1 MRNNSESGTMQ
12 RNFHLIPAGLRRLLL
27 TVALVAPVALA
38 GSALAQQA
46 APTTSPAPAPAPT
59 AAPTTPAAPAPTAA
73 APVAGA
79 PAADASAATTPPAAT
94 PPAAAPAAAE
104 AGEPKQL
111 AHDMSVTGM
120 VKGATGPV
128 KVVMILLAIASVWSW
143 AIMLDKAFT
152 FAGLNRRADS
162 FLGIFRSSASLDEV
176 YQKVAKEKNNPLV
189 NIFLAGMNELRV
201 TLEPGAVPSDHM
213 REHVEERV
221 TTSMEMVEARE
232 SERLGYGMGVL
243 ATVGS
248 TSPFIGLFGTV
259 YGIMDSFLGIANSGT
274 TNLAVVAPGIAEALL
289 TTAIGLAAA
298 IPAVIMY
305 NYFARKVGAYNGRM
319 NNFVGEFSTVL
330 SRHLDRKA

>member
-1 MRNNSESGTMQ
+1 MQ
-12 RNFHLIPAGLRRLLL
+12 STSKLTSTAFRRSILTLALL
-27 TVALVAPVALA
+27 APIAFM
-38 GSALAQQA
+38 GSAWAQ
-46 APTTSPAPAPAPT
+46 APAPA
-59 AAPTTPAAPAPTAA
+59 AAPAAPATAAPAPATAAPAA
-73 APVAGA
+73 APTA
-79 PAADASAATTPPAAT
+79 PDAAA
-94 PPAAAPAAAE
+94 PAAAPAAAAPGTTDE
-104 AGEPKQL
+104 AGAPKQL
-111 AHDMSVTGM
+111 AKDMSVTGM

-128 KVVMILLAIASVWSW
+128 QVVMIILALASVWSW

-152 FAGLNRRADS
+152 FAGLNRRADA
-162 FLGIFRSSASLDEV
+162 FLGLFRSSSSLDDV

-189 NIFLAGMNELRV
+189 NIFVAGMNELRV
-201 TLEPGAVPSDHM
+201 SLEPGAIPSDHM
-213 REHVEERV
+213 RGHVEERV
-221 TTSMEMVEARE
+221 TTSMEMIEARE
-232 SERLGYGMGVL
+232 SERLGSGMGVL

-298 IPAVIMY
+298 IPAVMMY
-305 NYFARKVGAYNGRM
+305 NFFARKIGAYNGRM

>member
-1 MRNNSESGTMQ
+1 
-12 RNFHLIPAGLRRLLL
+12 
-27 TVALVAPVALA
+27 V
-38 GSALAQQA
+38 
-46 APTTSPAPAPAPT
+46 APAPA
-59 AAPTTPAAPAPTAA
+59 
-73 APVAGA
+73 
-79 PAADASAATTPPAAT
+79 AAD
-94 PPAAAPAAAE
+94 E
-104 AGEPKQL
+104 GQPKQL

-128 KVVMILLAIASVWSW
+128 QVVMILLAIASVWSW

-152 FAGLNRRADS
+152 FAGLNRRADT
-162 FLGIFRSSASLDEV
+162 FLGVFRGSSSLDDV

-201 TLEPGAVPSDHM
+201 SLEPGSVPSDHL

-232 SERLGYGMGVL
+232 SERLGSGMGVL

-298 IPAVIMY
+298 IPAVMMY

>member
-1 MRNNSESGTMQ
+1 MQ
-12 RNFHLIPAGLRRLLL
+12 RFSLL
-27 TVALVAPVALA
+27 TSAMVRRVILTLAL
-38 GSALAQQA
+38 
-46 APTTSPAPAPAPT
+46 
-59 AAPTTPAAPAPTAA
+59 A
-73 APVAGA
+73 APVAIAG
-79 PAADASAATTPPAAT
+79 SAWAQQTPPAAT
-94 PPAAAPAAAE
+94 APAPDAAAPAAAPAAAAPAAAPE
-104 AGEPKQL
+104 AEPKQL

-128 KVVMILLAIASVWSW
+128 QVVMILLAIASVWSW
-143 AIMLDKAFT
+143 AIMLDKTFT
-152 FAGLNRRADS
+152 FAGLNRRADT
-162 FLGIFRSSASLDEV
+162 FLGLFRSSASLDEV

-189 NIFLAGMNELRV
+189 NIFVAGMNELRV
-201 TLEPGAVPSDHM
+201 SLEPGTVPSDHL

-221 TTSMEMVEARE
+221 TTSMEMIEARE
-232 SERLGYGMGVL
+232 SERLGSGMGVL

-259 YGIMDSFLGIANSGT
+259 YGIMDSFLGIANTGT

-305 NYFARKVGAYNGRM
+305 NYFARKIGAFNGRM

>member
-1 MRNNSESGTMQ
+1 
-12 RNFHLIPAGLRRLLL
+12 
-27 TVALVAPVALA
+27 
-38 GSALAQQA
+38 
-46 APTTSPAPAPAPT
+46 
-59 AAPTTPAAPAPTAA
+59 
-73 APVAGA
+73 
-79 PAADASAATTPPAAT
+79 
-94 PPAAAPAAAE
+94 
-104 AGEPKQL
+104 
-111 AHDMSVTGM
+111 M

-128 KVVMILLAIASVWSW
+128 QVVMILLAIASVWSW

-162 FLGIFRSSASLDEV
+162 FLGVFRASSSLDDV

-201 TLEPGAVPSDHM
+201 SLEPGSVPSDHL

-232 SERLGYGMGVL
+232 SERLGSGMGVL

-259 YGIMDSFLGIANSGT
+259 YGIMHSFIGIANSNT

-289 TTAIGLAAA
+289 ATGLGLFAA
-298 IPAVIMY
+298 IPSVVFY
-305 NYFARKVGAYNGRM
+305 NYFQTMITAYGSRTEGFVAELM
-319 NNFVGEFSTVL
+319 NAI
-330 SRHLDRKA
+330 SRQLDKGV

>member
-1 MRNNSESGTMQ
+1 MQ
-12 RNFHLIPAGLRRLLL
+12 CISHLTSAAIRRSVLALALL
-27 TVALVAPVALA
+27 APVALA
-38 GSALAQQA
+38 GSAVAQQA
-46 APTTSPAPAPAPT
+46 APAPAAPMAAPAPAPA
-59 AAPTTPAAPAPTAA
+59 APPATAPA
-73 APVAGA
+73 
-79 PAADASAATTPPAAT
+79 TPD
-94 PPAAAPAAAE
+94 AAAPAAAAPAAAVPGAAPE
-104 AGEPKQL
+104 AEPKQL

-162 FLGIFRSSASLDEV
+162 FLGVFRSSSSLDDV
-176 YQKVAKEKNNPLV
+176 YQKVANEKNNPLV

-201 TLEPGAVPSDHM
+201 SLDPGHVPSDHL

-221 TTSMEMVEARE
+221 TTSMEMIEARE
-232 SERLGYGMGVL
+232 SERLGSGMGVL

-298 IPAVIMY
+298 IPAVMMY

>member
-1 MRNNSESGTMQ
+1 MQ
-12 RNFHLIPAGLRRLLL
+12 RTSHLIPAALRRL
-27 TVALVAPVALA
+27 VIALALCAPVALV
-38 GSALAQQA
+38 GSAWAQDA
-46 APTTSPAPAPAPT
+46 AP
-59 AAPTTPAAPAPTAA
+59 
-73 APVAGA
+73 AGA
-79 PAADASAATTPPAAT
+79 PA
-94 PPAAAPAAAE
+94 PAAAPAAPATPDASAPAAAAPAASAMAP
-104 AGEPKQL
+104 AGAAPAADEPKQL

-128 KVVMILLAIASVWSW
+128 KVVMVLLAIASVWSW

-162 FLGIFRSSASLDEV
+162 FLGVFRSSSSLDDV

-201 TLEPGAVPSDHM
+201 SLDPGAVPSDHL

-232 SERLGYGMGVL
+232 SERLGSGMGVL

>member
-1 MRNNSESGTMQ
+1 MQ
-12 RNFHLIPAGLRRLLL
+12 CISHLTSAAIRRSVLALALL
-27 TVALVAPVALA
+27 APVALA
-38 GSALAQQA
+38 GSAVAQQA
-46 APTTSPAPAPAPT
+46 APAPAAPMAAPAPAPA
-59 AAPTTPAAPAPTAA
+59 APPATAPA
-73 APVAGA
+73 
-79 PAADASAATTPPAAT
+79 TPD
-94 PPAAAPAAAE
+94 AAAPAAAAPAAPVPGAAPE
-104 AGEPKQL
+104 AEPKQL

-162 FLGIFRSSASLDEV
+162 FLGVFRSSSSLDDV
-176 YQKVAKEKNNPLV
+176 YQKVANEKNNPLV

-201 TLEPGAVPSDHM
+201 SLDPGHVPSDHL

-221 TTSMEMVEARE
+221 TTSMEMIEARE
-232 SERLGYGMGVL
+232 SERLGSGMGVL

-298 IPAVIMY
+298 IPAVMMY

>member
-1 MRNNSESGTMQ
+1 MQ
-12 RNFHLIPAGLRRLLL
+12 RTSHLTSAGFRRL
-27 TVALVAPVALA
+27 ALALALIAPVAVV
-38 GSALAQQA
+38 GPALAQQ
-46 APTTSPAPAPAPT
+46 PAPA
-59 AAPTTPAAPAPTAA
+59 AAPAA
-73 APVAGA
+73 
-79 PAADASAATTPPAAT
+79 
-94 PPAAAPAAAE
+94 PPAAAPAATPTPDAAAPAAAPAAPDAAAPGAAAPGAAAPAPVAAAPE
-104 AGEPKQL
+104 AEPKQL
-111 AHDMSVTGM
+111 ASNISVTSM
-120 VKGATGPV
+120 VGNATPVV
-128 KVVMILLAIASVWSW
+128 KVVMVLLAIASVWSW

-152 FAGLNRRADS
+152 FAGINRRADA
-162 FLGIFRSSASLDEV
+162 FLGVFRASSSLDDV
-176 YQKVAKEKNNPLV
+176 YQKVSKEKNNPLT

-201 TLEPGAVPSDHM
+201 SLEPGTTPSDHL
-213 REHVEERV
+213 REHIEERV

-232 SERLGYGMGVL
+232 SERLGNGMGVL

-259 YGIMDSFLGIANSGT
+259 YGIMDAFLGIANSGT

-319 NNFVGEFSTVL
+319 NNFVGEFATVL

>member
-1 MRNNSESGTMQ
+1 MQ
-12 RNFHLIPAGLRRLLL
+12 RFSHLTSTAIRRL
-27 TVALVAPVALA
+27 VIALALIAPVVA
-38 GSALAQQA
+38 GSAMAQQA
-46 APTTSPAPAPAPT
+46 A
-59 AAPTTPAAPAPTAA
+59 
-73 APVAGA
+73 
-79 PAADASAATTPPAAT
+79 
-94 PPAAAPAAAE
+94 PPAAAPAPAAPSAMAPSAMAPTTAAPDATAPAATPDASAMAPAPAAAPE
-104 AGEPKQL
+104 AEPKQL

-128 KVVMILLAIASVWSW
+128 QVVMILLAIASVWSW

-162 FLGIFRSSASLDEV
+162 FLGLFRSSSSLDDV

-189 NIFLAGMNELRV
+189 NIFVAGMNELRV
-201 TLEPGAVPSDHM
+201 SLEPGTVPSDHL

-221 TTSMEMVEARE
+221 TTSMEMIEARE
-232 SERLGYGMGVL
+232 SERLGSGMGVL

-305 NYFARKVGAYNGRM
+305 NYFARKIGAYNGRM

-330 SRHLDRKA
+330 SRHLDRKV

>member
-1 MRNNSESGTMQ
+1 M
-12 RNFHLIPAGLRRLLL
+12 
-27 TVALVAPVALA
+27 
-38 GSALAQQA
+38 
-46 APTTSPAPAPAPT
+46 APA
-59 AAPTTPAAPAPTAA
+59 
-73 APVAGA
+73 
-79 PAADASAATTPPAAT
+79 
-94 PPAAAPAAAE
+94 PAAAPAAD
-104 AGEPKQL
+104 EPKQL

-128 KVVMILLAIASVWSW
+128 QVVMILLAIASVWSW

-152 FAGLNRRADS
+152 FAGLNRRADT
-162 FLGIFRSSASLDEV
+162 FLGVFRASSSLDDV

-201 TLEPGAVPSDHM
+201 SLEPGTVPSDHL

-232 SERLGYGMGVL
+232 SERLGSGMGVL

>member
-1 MRNNSESGTMQ
+1 M
-12 RNFHLIPAGLRRLLL
+12 
-27 TVALVAPVALA
+27 ALFAPVAVV
-38 GSALAQQA
+38 GSAWAQQA
-46 APTTSPAPAPAPT
+46 AA
-59 AAPTTPAAPAPTAA
+59 PAAPAPAA
-73 APVAGA
+73 AP
-79 PAADASAATTPPAAT
+79 AAPAAT
-94 PPAAAPAAAE
+94 PVPAATPDAAAPAAAPAPAAASSMAPAAAPAAAE
-104 AGEPKQL
+104 NEPKQL
-111 AHDMSVTGM
+111 AKDMSVTGM

-128 KVVMILLAIASVWSW
+128 QVVMILLAIASVWSW

-162 FLGIFRSSASLDEV
+162 FLGVFRASSSLDDV

-201 TLEPGAVPSDHM
+201 SLEPGSVPSDHL

-232 SERLGYGMGVL
+232 SERLGSGMGVL

>member
-1 MRNNSESGTMQ
+1 MQ
-12 RNFHLIPAGLRRLLL
+12 RTSLLTSAGIRRLVL
-27 TVALVAPVALA
+27 ALALIAPVAVF
-38 GSALAQQA
+38 GSAWAQDAA
-46 APTTSPAPAPAPT
+46 AP
-59 AAPTTPAAPAPTAA
+59 A
-73 APVAGA
+73 APVAA
-79 PAADASAATTPPAAT
+79 
-94 PPAAAPAAAE
+94 PAAAPAADAAAPAAPAAASSMAPAAAPVAAE
-104 AGEPKQL
+104 NEPKQL
-111 AHDMSVTGM
+111 AKDMSVTGM

-128 KVVMILLAIASVWSW
+128 QVVMILLAIASVWSW

-162 FLGIFRSSASLDEV
+162 FLGVFRASSSLDDV

-201 TLEPGAVPSDHM
+201 SLEPGSVPSDHL
-213 REHVEERV
+213 REHIEERV
-221 TTSMEMVEARE
+221 TTSMEMVEGRE
-232 SERLGYGMGVL
+232 SERLGSGMGVL

>member
-1 MRNNSESGTMQ
+1 MQ
-12 RNFHLIPAGLRRLLL
+12 RTSHLTSAGLRRLALALALL
-27 TVALVAPVALA
+27 APVAVA
-38 GSALAQQA
+38 GSALAQQPAPSA
-46 APTTSPAPAPAPT
+46 APAASAPAATPAPD
-59 AAPTTPAAPAPTAA
+59 AAAPAAPAAAPAPDAA
-73 APVAGA
+73 A
-79 PAADASAATTPPAAT
+79 
-94 PPAAAPAAAE
+94 PAAAPAATA
-104 AGEPKQL
+104 AAPAAPADAEPKQL
-111 AHDMSVTGM
+111 ANNISVTSM
-120 VKGATGPV
+120 VGNATPVV
-128 KVVMILLAIASVWSW
+128 KVVMVLLAIASVWSW

-152 FAGLNRRADS
+152 FAGINRRADA
-162 FLGIFRSSASLDEV
+162 FLGVFRASSSLDDV
-176 YQKVAKEKNNPLV
+176 YQKVAKEKNNPLA

-201 TLEPGAVPSDHM
+201 SLEPGTVPSDHL

-232 SERLGYGMGVL
+232 SERLGNGMGVL

-259 YGIMDSFLGIANSGT
+259 YGIMDAFLGIANSGT

-319 NNFVGEFSTVL
+319 NNFVGEFATVL

>member
-1 MRNNSESGTMQ
+1 MQ
-12 RNFHLIPAGLRRLLL
+12 RISDLTATALRRLVITL
-27 TVALVAPVALA
+27 ALIAPIAA
-38 GSALAQQA
+38 GSAQAQAPAAPA
-46 APTTSPAPAPAPT
+46 APTTDA
-59 AAPTTPAAPAPTAA
+59 PAAPAMA
-73 APVAGA
+73 A
-79 PAADASAATTPPAAT
+79 PAAPDASAPAASSM
-94 PPAAAPAAAE
+94 AAAPAAAPE
-104 AGEPKQL
+104 AEPKQL
-111 AHDMSVTGM
+111 AKDMSVTGM

-128 KVVMILLAIASVWSW
+128 QVVMILLAIASVWSW

-162 FLGIFRSSASLDEV
+162 FLGLFRSSSSLDDV
-176 YQKVAKEKNNPLV
+176 YQKVSKEKNNPLV
-189 NIFLAGMNELRV
+189 NIFVAGMNELRV
-201 TLEPGAVPSDHM
+201 SLEPGMTPSDHL

-221 TTSMEMVEARE
+221 TTSMEMIEARE
-232 SERLGYGMGVL
+232 SERLGSGMGVL

-305 NYFARKVGAYNGRM
+305 NYFARKIGAYNGRM

>member
-1 MRNNSESGTMQ
+1 MT
-12 RNFHLIPAGLRRLLL
+12 ACRRL
-27 TVALVAPVALA
+27 ALVLALLAPIALA
-38 GSALAQQA
+38 GSAQAQ
-46 APTTSPAPAPAPT
+46 T
-59 AAPTTPAAPAPTAA
+59 AAPAP
-73 APVAGA
+73 
-79 PAADASAATTPPAAT
+79 D
-94 PPAAAPAAAE
+94 AAAPAAAAPAAAAPAAAAPAAAAPVAASPAAE
-104 AGEPKQL
+104 TGEPKQL
-111 AHDMSVTGM
+111 AKDMSVTGM
-120 VKGATGPV
+120 VTGATGPV
-128 KVVMILLAIASVWSW
+128 QVVMILLAIASVWSW

-162 FLGIFRSSASLDEV
+162 FLGVFRSASSLDDV
-176 YQKVAKEKNNPLV
+176 YQKVSNEKNNPLV

-201 TLEPGAVPSDHM
+201 SLQAGATPSDHL
-213 REHVEERV
+213 REHIEERV
-221 TTSMEMVEARE
+221 TTSMEMIEARE
-232 SERLGYGMGVL
+232 SERLGTGMGVL

-305 NYFARKVGAYNGRM
+305 NFFARKVGAYNGRM
-319 NNFVGEFSTVL
+319 NNFVGEFATVL

>member
-1 MRNNSESGTMQ
+1 MQ
-12 RNFHLIPAGLRRLLL
+12 RFSYSTLTAARRLVLALALL
-27 TVALVAPVALA
+27 APVAFS
-38 GSALAQQA
+38 GSVLAQDA
-46 APTTSPAPAPAPT
+46 A
-59 AAPTTPAAPAPTAA
+59 
-73 APVAGA
+73 
-79 PAADASAATTPPAAT
+79 
-94 PPAAAPAAAE
+94 PAAAPAAPA
-104 AGEPKQL
+104 ATPMAAPAAPAASPMAAPAAPDAAAPDAEPKQL
-111 AHDMSVTGM
+111 AKDMSVTGM

-128 KVVMILLAIASVWSW
+128 QVVMILLAIASVWSW

-162 FLGIFRSSASLDEV
+162 FLGLFRSSSSLDDV
-176 YQKVAKEKNNPLV
+176 YQKVANEKNNPLV

-201 TLEPGAVPSDHM
+201 SLEPGTVPSDHL

-221 TTSMEMVEARE
+221 TTSMEMIEARE
-232 SERLGYGMGVL
+232 SERLGSGMGVL

>member
-1 MRNNSESGTMQ
+1 M
-12 RNFHLIPAGLRRLLL
+12 
-27 TVALVAPVALA
+27 
-38 GSALAQQA
+38 AQQ
-46 APTTSPAPAPAPT
+46 
-59 AAPTTPAAPAPTAA
+59 PAAPAPA
-73 APVAGA
+73 APA
-79 PAADASAATTPPAAT
+79 PAAT
-94 PPAAAPAAAE
+94 PAPAPDAMAPAAPAAAPDAMAPAASAMAPAAAAPD

-111 AHDMSVTGM
+111 AKDMSVTGM

-128 KVVMILLAIASVWSW
+128 QVVMILLAIASVWSW

-162 FLGIFRSSASLDEV
+162 FLGLFRSSSSLDDV
-176 YQKVAKEKNNPLV
+176 YQKVSKEKNNPLV
-189 NIFLAGMNELRV
+189 NIFVAGMNELRV
-201 TLEPGAVPSDHM
+201 SLEPGMTPSDHL

-221 TTSMEMVEARE
+221 TTSMEMIEARE
-232 SERLGYGMGVL
+232 SERLGSGMGVL

-305 NYFARKVGAYNGRM
+305 NYFARKIGAYNGRM

>member
-1 MRNNSESGTMQ
+1 MQ
-12 RNFHLIPAGLRRLLL
+12 RSYHLTSTGLRRLVL
-27 TVALVAPVALA
+27 ALALIAPVAVV
-38 GSALAQQA
+38 GSAWAQQ
-46 APTTSPAPAPAPT
+46 
-59 AAPTTPAAPAPTAA
+59 
-73 APVAGA
+73 
-79 PAADASAATTPPAAT
+79 
-94 PPAAAPAAAE
+94 AAAPAAPAAAPTAASSMAPAPAAAPD

-128 KVVMILLAIASVWSW
+128 QIVMILLAIASVWSW

-162 FLGIFRSSASLDEV
+162 FLGVFRASSSLDDV

-201 TLEPGAVPSDHM
+201 SLEPGSVPSDHL

-232 SERLGYGMGVL
+232 SERLGSGMGVL

>member
-1 MRNNSESGTMQ
+1 MQ
-12 RNFHLIPAGLRRLLL
+12 RISFLKSAAVRRMVLALALL
-27 TVALVAPVALA
+27 APVAMT
-38 GSALAQQA
+38 GPVLAQQA
-46 APTTSPAPAPAPT
+46 AAPPADAPA
-59 AAPTTPAAPAPTAA
+59 AAPA
-73 APVAGA
+73 
-79 PAADASAATTPPAAT
+79 TPPAAD
-94 PPAAAPAAAE
+94 AAAPAAASAAPE
-104 AGEPKQL
+104 AEPKQL
-111 AHDMSVTGM
+111 AKDMSVTGM

-128 KVVMILLAIASVWSW
+128 KVVMVLLAIASVWSW

-162 FLGIFRSSASLDEV
+162 FLGLFRSSPLDDV

-189 NIFLAGMNELRV
+189 NIFVAGMNELRV
-201 TLEPGAVPSDHM
+201 SLEPGSIPSDHL

-221 TTSMEMVEARE
+221 TTSMEMIEARE
-232 SERLGYGMGVL
+232 SERLGSGMGVL

-305 NYFARKVGAYNGRM
+305 NYFARKIGAYNGRM

>member
-1 MRNNSESGTMQ
+1 MQ
-12 RNFHLIPAGLRRLLL
+12 RTSLMTSAGLRRLVLAL
-27 TVALVAPVALA
+27 ALVAPVFVA
-38 GSALAQQA
+38 GSAWAQDA
-46 APTTSPAPAPAPT
+46 AAPAPA
-59 AAPTTPAAPAPTAA
+59 AA
-73 APVAGA
+73 
-79 PAADASAATTPPAAT
+79 
-94 PPAAAPAAAE
+94 PPAAAPAAPAPDAAAPAAPAAASAMAPAAASAAPE
-104 AGEPKQL
+104 TEPKQL

-128 KVVMILLAIASVWSW
+128 QVVMILLAIASVWSW

-152 FAGLNRRADS
+152 FAGLNRRADT
-162 FLGIFRSSASLDEV
+162 FLGVFRSSSSLDDV

-201 TLEPGAVPSDHM
+201 SLEPGSVPSDHL
-213 REHVEERV
+213 REHIEERV
-221 TTSMEMVEARE
+221 TTSMEMVEGRE
-232 SERLGYGMGVL
+232 SERLGSGMGVL

-305 NYFARKVGAYNGRM
+305 NFFARKVGAYNGRM

>member
-1 MRNNSESGTMQ
+1 MPPIQGVVPERGQ
-12 RNFHLIPAGLRRLLL
+12 QDPLQKCAH
-27 TVALVAPVALA
+27 AP
-38 GSALAQQA
+38 
-46 APTTSPAPAPAPT
+46 
-59 AAPTTPAAPAPTAA
+59 AA
-73 APVAGA
+73 APVA
-79 PAADASAATTPPAAT
+79 
-94 PPAAAPAAAE
+94 AE
-104 AGEPKQL
+104 NEPKQL
-111 AHDMSVTGM
+111 AKDMSVTGM

-128 KVVMILLAIASVWSW
+128 QVVMILLAIASVWSW

-162 FLGIFRSSASLDEV
+162 FLGVFRASSSLDDV

-201 TLEPGAVPSDHM
+201 SLEPGSVPSDHL
-213 REHVEERV
+213 REHIEERV
-221 TTSMEMVEARE
+221 TTSMEMVEGRE
-232 SERLGYGMGVL
+232 SERLGSGMGVL

>member
-1 MRNNSESGTMQ
+1 MQ
-12 RNFHLIPAGLRRLLL
+12 RTSHLTSAGLRRLVLTLALL
-27 TVALVAPVALA
+27 APVAVA
-38 GSALAQQA
+38 GSAWAQDAA
-46 APTTSPAPAPAPT
+46 APAQPAPAAPAAAAPAPAPE
-59 AAPTTPAAPAPTAA
+59 
-73 APVAGA
+73 AGA
-79 PAADASAATTPPAAT
+79 
-94 PPAAAPAAAE
+94 PAAAPAAPAAAAPAAGAPAAAAPAPE
-104 AGEPKQL
+104 GEPKQL
-111 AHDMSVTGM
+111 ANNLSVTGM
-120 VKGATGPV
+120 VGNATAVV
-128 KVVMILLAIASVWSW
+128 KVVMLLLAIASVWSW

-152 FAGLNRRADS
+152 FAGINRRADA
-162 FLGIFRSSASLDEV
+162 FLGVFRASSSLDDV
-176 YQKVAKEKNNPLV
+176 YQKVAKEKNNPLA

-201 TLEPGAVPSDHM
+201 SLEPGSVPSDHL
-213 REHVEERV
+213 REHIEERV

-232 SERLGYGMGVL
+232 SERLGTGMGVL

-298 IPAVIMY
+298 IPAVMMY

-330 SRHLDRKA
+330 SRHLDRKG

>member
-1 MRNNSESGTMQ
+1 
-12 RNFHLIPAGLRRLLL
+12 
-27 TVALVAPVALA
+27 
-38 GSALAQQA
+38 
-46 APTTSPAPAPAPT
+46 
-59 AAPTTPAAPAPTAA
+59 
-73 APVAGA
+73 
-79 PAADASAATTPPAAT
+79 
-94 PPAAAPAAAE
+94 
-104 AGEPKQL
+104 
-111 AHDMSVTGM
+111 M

-162 FLGIFRSSASLDEV
+162 FLGVFRSSSSLDDV

-189 NIFLAGMNELRV
+189 NIFLAG
-201 TLEPGAVPSDHM
+201 HM

-232 SERLGYGMGVL
+232 SERLGNGMGVL

>member
-1 MRNNSESGTMQ
+1 MQ
-12 RNFHLIPAGLRRLLL
+12 RTSHLTSAGLRRLVL
-27 TVALVAPVALA
+27 TLALVAPVALVGA
-38 GSALAQQA
+38 AHAQQ
-46 APTTSPAPAPAPT
+46 PA
-59 AAPTTPAAPAPTAA
+59 
-73 APVAGA
+73 
-79 PAADASAATTPPAAT
+79 
-94 PPAAAPAAAE
+94 PAAAPAAAAPAAPAPAPAAAPAATPDASAPAA
-104 AGEPKQL
+104 AGAAAPAAAPAAASAAAPAAAAPDEPKQL

-128 KVVMILLAIASVWSW
+128 QVVMILLAIASVWSW

-162 FLGIFRSSASLDEV
+162 FLGVFRASSSLDDV
-176 YQKVAKEKNNPLV
+176 YQKVSKEKNNPLV

-201 TLEPGAVPSDHM
+201 SLEPGSVPSDHL

-232 SERLGYGMGVL
+232 SERLGTGMGVL

>member
-1 MRNNSESGTMQ
+1 MTS
-12 RNFHLIPAGLRRLLL
+12 AGLRRLVLAL
-27 TVALVAPVALA
+27 ALVAPVFVA
-38 GSALAQQA
+38 GSAWAQDA
-46 APTTSPAPAPAPT
+46 AAPAPA
-59 AAPTTPAAPAPTAA
+59 AA
-73 APVAGA
+73 
-79 PAADASAATTPPAAT
+79 
-94 PPAAAPAAAE
+94 PPAAAPAAPAPDAAAPAAPAAASAMAPAAASAAPE
-104 AGEPKQL
+104 TEPKQL

-128 KVVMILLAIASVWSW
+128 QVVMILLAIASVWSW

-152 FAGLNRRADS
+152 FAGLNRRADT
-162 FLGIFRSSASLDEV
+162 FLGVFRSSSSLDDV

-201 TLEPGAVPSDHM
+201 SLEPGSVPSDHL
-213 REHVEERV
+213 REHIEERV
-221 TTSMEMVEARE
+221 TTSMEMVEGRE
-232 SERLGYGMGVL
+232 SERLGSGMGVL

-305 NYFARKVGAYNGRM
+305 NFFARKVGAYNGRM

>member
-1 MRNNSESGTMQ
+1 MQ
-12 RNFHLIPAGLRRLLL
+12 RTSHLTSTGLRRLVLTLALL
-27 TVALVAPVALA
+27 APVAVA
-38 GSALAQQA
+38 GSAWAQDA
-46 APTTSPAPAPAPT
+46 AA
-59 AAPTTPAAPAPTAA
+59 PAAPAPAAPAAA
-73 APVAGA
+73 APAA
-79 PAADASAATTPPAAT
+79 PAPD
-94 PPAAAPAAAE
+94 AAAPAAAAPAPDAAAPAAAAPAAAAPAAAAE
-104 AGEPKQL
+104 AEPKQL
-111 AHDMSVTGM
+111 ANNLSVTGM
-120 VKGATGPV
+120 VGNATPVV
-128 KVVMILLAIASVWSW
+128 KVVMLLLAIASVWSW

-162 FLGIFRSSASLDEV
+162 FLGVFRASSSLDDV
-176 YQKVAKEKNNPLV
+176 YQKVAKEKNNPLA

-201 TLEPGAVPSDHM
+201 SLEPGSVPSDHL
-213 REHVEERV
+213 REHIEERV

-232 SERLGYGMGVL
+232 SERLGTGMGVL

-259 YGIMDSFLGIANSGT
+259 YGIMDAFLGIANSGT

-298 IPAVIMY
+298 IPAVMMY

-330 SRHLDRKA
+330 SRHLDRKG

>member
-1 MRNNSESGTMQ
+1 MA
-12 RNFHLIPAGLRRLLL
+12 LI
-27 TVALVAPVALA
+27 APVAVA
-38 GSALAQQA
+38 GSVWAQQA
-46 APTTSPAPAPAPT
+46 APAAAPA
-59 AAPTTPAAPAPTAA
+59 APTAA
-73 APVAGA
+73 APAATPAPA
-79 PAADASAATTPPAAT
+79 PAAAPDASAPAAGA
-94 PPAAAPAAAE
+94 PAAAPAAPA
-104 AGEPKQL
+104 AAAADEPKQL
-111 AHDMSVTGM
+111 QKDMSVTGM

-128 KVVMILLAIASVWSW
+128 QVVMILLAIASVWSW

-162 FLGIFRSSASLDEV
+162 FLGVFRASSSLDDV

-201 TLEPGAVPSDHM
+201 SLEPGSVPSDHL

-232 SERLGYGMGVL
+232 SERLGSGMGVL

-330 SRHLDRKA
+330 SRHLDRKV

>member
-1 MRNNSESGTMQ
+1 MQ
-12 RNFHLIPAGLRRLLL
+12 RISPLSLTALRRLVITL
-27 TVALVAPVALA
+27 ALIAPVVA
-38 GSALAQQA
+38 GSAMAQQ
-46 APTTSPAPAPAPT
+46 
-59 AAPTTPAAPAPTAA
+59 PAAPAPA
-73 APVAGA
+73 AP
-79 PAADASAATTPPAAT
+79 ASAPAAT
-94 PPAAAPAAAE
+94 PAPDAAAPAAAPDAAAGASAMAAAPAAPD

-128 KVVMILLAIASVWSW
+128 QVVMILLAIASVWSW

-162 FLGIFRSSASLDEV
+162 FLGLFRSSSSLDDV
-176 YQKVAKEKNNPLV
+176 YQKVSKEKNNPLV
-189 NIFLAGMNELRV
+189 NIFVAGMNELRV
-201 TLEPGAVPSDHM
+201 SLEPGMTPSDHL

-221 TTSMEMVEARE
+221 TTSMEMIEARE
-232 SERLGYGMGVL
+232 SERLGSGMGVL

-305 NYFARKVGAYNGRM
+305 NYFARKIGAYNGRM

>member
-1 MRNNSESGTMQ
+1 MQ
-12 RNFHLIPAGLRRLLL
+12 RISPLTSISLRRLVITLALL
-27 TVALVAPVALA
+27 APAVA
-38 GSALAQQA
+38 GSALAQTPA
-46 APTTSPAPAPAPT
+46 APTPAPAPM
-59 AAPTTPAAPAPTAA
+59 AAPAMATPAAP
-73 APVAGA
+73 
-79 PAADASAATTPPAAT
+79 D
-94 PPAAAPAAAE
+94 AAAPAASSMAAAPAATPE
-104 AGEPKQL
+104 AEPKQL
-111 AHDMSVTGM
+111 SHDMSVTGM

-128 KVVMILLAIASVWSW
+128 QVVMILLAIASVWSW

-162 FLGIFRSSASLDEV
+162 FLGLFRSSSSLDDV
-176 YQKVAKEKNNPLV
+176 YQKVSKEKNNPLV
-189 NIFLAGMNELRV
+189 NIFVAGMNELRV
-201 TLEPGAVPSDHM
+201 SLEPGAIPSDHM

-221 TTSMEMVEARE
+221 TTSMEMIEARE
-232 SERLGYGMGVL
+232 SERLGSGMGVL

-305 NYFARKVGAYNGRM
+305 NFFARKIGAYNGRM

>member
-1 MRNNSESGTMQ
+1 MQ
-12 RNFHLIPAGLRRLLL
+12 RSYHLTSAGLRRLVL
-27 TVALVAPVALA
+27 ALALAAPVAVA
-38 GSALAQQA
+38 GSAWAQEA
-46 APTTSPAPAPAPT
+46 AA
-59 AAPTTPAAPAPTAA
+59 PAAPAPAA
-73 APVAGA
+73 APAPVAA
-79 PAADASAATTPPAAT
+79 PAAT
-94 PPAAAPAAAE
+94 PDASAPAAAPAAAPTAASSMAPAPTA
-104 AGEPKQL
+104 AGPENEPKQL
-111 AHDMSVTGM
+111 AKDMSVTGM

-128 KVVMILLAIASVWSW
+128 QVVMILLAIASVWSW

-152 FAGLNRRADS
+152 FAGLNRRADT
-162 FLGIFRSSASLDEV
+162 FLGVFRASSSLDDV

-201 TLEPGAVPSDHM
+201 SLEPGSIPSDHL

-232 SERLGYGMGVL
+232 SERLGSGMGVL

-298 IPAVIMY
+298 IPAVMMY

>member
-1 MRNNSESGTMQ
+1 MA
-12 RNFHLIPAGLRRLLL
+12 LI
-27 TVALVAPVALA
+27 APVAVA
-38 GSALAQQA
+38 GSAWAQDA
-46 APTTSPAPAPAPT
+46 AA
-59 AAPTTPAAPAPTAA
+59 PAAPATA
-73 APVAGA
+73 
-79 PAADASAATTPPAAT
+79 PAAT
-94 PPAAAPAAAE
+94 PAPAAATPDAAAPAAANSMAPAAPVAAE
-104 AGEPKQL
+104 NEPKQL
-111 AHDMSVTGM
+111 AKDMSVTGM

-128 KVVMILLAIASVWSW
+128 QVVMILLAIASVWSW

-162 FLGIFRSSASLDEV
+162 FLGVFRGSSSLDDV

-201 TLEPGAVPSDHM
+201 SLEPGSVPSDHL
-213 REHVEERV
+213 REHIEERV
-221 TTSMEMVEARE
+221 TTSMEMVEGRE
-232 SERLGYGMGVL
+232 SERLGSGMGVL

-330 SRHLDRKA
+330 SRHLDRKV